1 MITASSNFAANLLI
15 EKLGVDNV
23 RSTVTRLGA
32 EGMQVLRGVEDSKAF
47 QKGMNNTTT
56 ARGLLVLL
64 ESLAKGRAV
73 SAGAD
78 ERMIEILKRQK
89 FRDAIPAGVPA
100 GTSVAHKTGTITRIH
115 HDAAIVYGPRPYVLV
130 LLVRGID
137 EKKKSAALMA
147 ELSRIIWDAAR

>member
-1 MITASSNFAANLLI
+1 
-15 EKLGVDNV
+15 
-23 RSTVTRLGA
+23 VTRLGA
-32 EGMQVLRGVEDSKAF
+32 EGMQVLRGVEDGKAF
-47 QKGMNNTTT
+47 QKGMNNSTT

-64 ESLAKGRAV
+64 ESLAKGTAV

-78 ERMIEILKRQK
+78 EQMIEILKRQK

-100 GTSVAHKTGTITRIH
+100 GTSVAHKTGNITRIH

-137 EKKKSAALMA
+137 DKKKSAGLMA